1 MFEQFDHC
9 PYHADSWMHNRGNEG
24 LCVKHSKT
32 IRRKDQTL
40 HLLQPIITPDKSTQ
54 IEFFVS
60 TKTWNDLKPPKTAY
74 NHLQPPT
81 TTYNHLQPS
90 TTIYNHLK
98 NFNNHLQL
106 PQKHLQPLANCLK
119 PSETRHKCLK

>member
-9 PYHADSWMHNRGNEG
+9 LYHADSWMHNRGNKG

-60 TKTWNDLKPPKTAY
+60 TKTWNDLKPPKT
-74 NHLQPPT
+74 
-81 TTYNHLQPS
+81 TYNHLQPS
-90 TTIYNHLK
+90 TTTSKISTTTSK
-98 NFNNHLQL
+98 TSI
-106 PQKHLQPLANCLK
+106 A
-119 PSETRHKCLK
+119 TRKLSKTI

>member
-9 PYHADSWMHNRGNEG
+9 PYHADSWMHNRGNKG
-24 LCVKHSKT
+24 LCVKHSNT

-60 TKTWNDLKPPKTAY
+60 TKTWNDLKPPKTTY

-81 TTYNHLQPS
+81 TIYNHLQP
-90 TTIYNHLK
+90 
-98 NFNNHLQL
+98 
-106 PQKHLQPLANCLK
+106 PQKFQQPPTTTSKTSTA
-119 PSETRHKCLK
+119 TRKLSKTI

>member
-1 MFEQFDHC
+1 MLEQFDHC
-9 PYHADSWMHNRGNEG
+9 PYHYRHNRGNKV

-60 TKTWNDLKPPKTAY
+60 TKTWNDLKPPT
-74 NHLQPPT
+74 PT
-81 TTYNHLQPS
+81 KSWNKS
-90 TTIYNHLK
+90 G
-98 NFNNHLQL
+98 
-106 PQKHLQPLANCLK
+106 LAGTLVISVSCVGGKYVLIALERNIFLF
-119 PSETRHKCLK
+119 